1 MMAAAQP
8 FLSGAISKTVNMP
21 RDTTPAD
28 IADAYSGRLA
38 AGAQGAGHL
47 SRRLEGKPAAFDQHR
62 RRQGGRQSRSPRR
75 AANDCP
81 TRASRSRTSS
91 TWPGTKGYITVGLY
105 DDGRPGELF
114 ITMAKEGSTI
124 GGLMDC
130 FGTAVSMSLQ
140 YGVPLEV
147 YVNKFSHT
155 RFEPMGHTKN
165 PDIPHRQEHR
175 GLHLPLAGDHVPAR
189 LSRGEPRVIRTQR
202 TGKFAT
208 GRKGRGRCLRAQA
221 RRHEGWRADQ

>member
-1 MMAAAQP
+1 M
-8 FLSGAISKTVNMP
+8 
-21 RDTTPAD
+21 
-28 IADAYSGRLA
+28 
-38 AGAQGAGHL
+38 
-47 SRRLEGKPAAFDQHR
+47 
-62 RRQGGRQSRSPRR
+62 
-75 AANDCP
+75 
-81 TRASRSRTSS
+81 
-91 TWPGTKGYITVGLY
+91 GLY

-165 PDIPHRQEHR
+165 PDIRIAKSIVDYIFR
-175 GLHLPLAGDHVPAR
+175 WLGITVPAR
-189 LSRGEPRVIRTQR
+189 LSRGDAGQ
-202 TGKFAT
+202 
-208 GRKGRGRCLRAQA
+208 RGRRRAAPASRGGRRGNRAEA
-221 RRHEGWRADQ
+221 RRQEGRRARTAGQDRPANGNRQSRAGQAAPAAKRPEPASRPRPRSPTPRCSNGPA